1 MMKGDNF
8 RFSTCVRVDLAPSV
22 HEKKTKYC
30 ERRAEVHPCKHES
43 TWCSGQQF
51 TPRSL
56 AIPQKSGCERRVIIV
71 CSVWHVFRHVGRFIR
86 HVPVSMRRINADVT
100 GYSLFTLPNKGS
112 LIAASVFTT
121 TLFVW
126 WYQWRVKMRFSVLK
140 VTGDENT
147 SACLLLLSSSTSA
160 ADVNEMRQITWKGVR
175 GAERLKPSTC
185 IIGLTWWTNTSSG
198 GSTGFPSLL
207 VIDINPNPM
216 RTLNH
221 LQ

>member
-1 MMKGDNF
+1 MCPCW
-8 RFSTCVRVDLAPSV
+8 FSSECPWEEDGILWKEGWST
-22 HEKKTKYC
+22 
-30 ERRAEVHPCKHES
+30 PCKHES

-51 TPRSL
+51 TPKSL

-86 HVPVSMRRINADVT
+86 HVPVSMRRIYADVT

-185 IIGLTWWTNTSSG
+185 ISGLTWWTNTSSG